1 MQFSKTYSC
10 RNILFVFLSLFILVS
25 CSNTAKRQESEKS
38 GGTLRLAVFR
48 YTFDDYIF
56 PPTIGSELEK
66 CFASMFYTG
75 LFKINPVTVE
85 VENSVCRN
93 WEVDNSGLV
102 YTFYL
107 DSTAR
112 FNKDDCFGRSMTR
125 NVTAYDVKY
134 TFHLLAN
141 PNYSTANFTNTVYR
155 IQGAKEYFSMTD
167 AQRDTSRIAGIKV
180 IDDYTLSVTLD
191 KPSAHFLKNLAY
203 PAASIIPHEAVE
215 KYGME
220 STVNVGP
227 FYYEHDSV
235 EFRFIKS
242 KYYFGKDEKNC
253 VLPYLDTVQITKVK
267 TLDDEVD
274 LFVNNEI
281 DAILLVPGE
290 KVPSIVAR
298 FPKDMEYEI
307 SDANGIT
314 LYGAQRHYNIT
325 RTYVKNLC
333 TNHLNILG
341 LDKVY
346 IDKQLLV
353 KKKAN

>member
-1 MQFSKTYSC
+1 MQFSKLYRC
-10 RNILFVFLSLFILVS
+10 KWLVFVVLSLLVVS
-25 CSNTAKRQESEKS
+25 CANTLKKQESGKS

-85 VENSVCRN
+85 VENALCRN

-107 DSTAR
+107 DTTAQ

-125 NVTAYDVKY
+125 KVTAYDVKY

-141 PNYSTANFTNTVYR
+141 PHYSTANFTNTVYR

-167 AQRDTSRIAGIKV
+167 EQRDTSRIAGIKV
-180 IDDYTLSVTLD
+180 IDDHTLTVTLD
-191 KPSAHFLKNLAY
+191 KPSAHFLQNLAY
-203 PAASIIPHEAVE
+203 PAASIIPFEAVE

-227 FYYEHDSV
+227 FSYEHDSV

-242 KYYFGKDEKNC
+242 TYYFEKDDDNC
-253 VLPYLDTVQITKVK
+253 RLPYLDSVRITKVK

-281 DAILLVPGE
+281 DAILLIPGE
-290 KVPSIVAR
+290 KVPAIVAS
-298 FPKDMEYEI
+298 FPAEMEYEI

-325 RTYVKNLC
+325 RKYVKNLC

-346 IDKQLLV
+346 IDKQLFA
-353 KKKAN
+353 KKQEN